1 MSYILEA
8 LKKSEQERE
17 RGNVPDIK
25 SIHSSNEVATDDR
38 KRRWWPYFLVLVVLI
53 NGAIFGVVYLGGEDS
68 NTASQVSDEQQVAS
82 LSDKNTVANDFA
94 VAEKPKQAAPS
105 QQQPSQQQPSQ
116 QQPSQQQKTVPPSKS
131 ATESKPQPKVIFSK
145 EPLDMSG
152 DVFIADGADDNASQ
166 SASIDSSST
175 QESIK
180 ENIQTMLISELPD
193 NVRQSI
199 PNIEFAGHVYST
211 SAERRSVMI
220 NGRKMR
226 EGDAVNADLFLHA
239 ITPEGAE
246 FDYQGYRFK
255 LNALQDWSFR

>member
-25 SIHSSNEVATDDR
+25 SIHSNNDVTTHDS
-38 KRRWWPYFLVLVVLI
+38 KRSWWPYILVLVVLI
-53 NGAIFGVVYLGGEDS
+53 NGAIFGVIYLGGKDS
-68 NTASQVSDEQQVAS
+68 NSTGSVSNEPQVAS
-82 LSDKNTVANDFA
+82 LSDEKSVIDEP
-94 VAEKPKQAAPS
+94 VVVEKPEPVISS
-105 QQQPSQQQPSQ
+105 QQQTTEVPVKPAAVPKPQP
-116 QQPSQQQKTVPPSKS
+116 
-131 ATESKPQPKVIFSK
+131 KPQPKVIFSK
-145 EPLDMSG
+145 EPLDMSS
-152 DVFIADGADDNASQ
+152 DVVASKGADGGASQ
-166 SASIDSSST
+166 PSAIESDAT
-175 QESIK
+175 QESIE
-180 ENIQTMLISELPD
+180 ENIQAVLISELPE

-211 SAERRSVMI
+211 SVERRSVMI
-220 NGRKMR
+220 NGKKMR

>member
-25 SIHSSNEVATDDR
+25 SIHNGNDVTTHGSKKN
-38 KRRWWPYFLVLVVLI
+38 WWLYVLALVVLI
-53 NGAIFGVVYLGGEDS
+53 NGAIFGVIYFGGMGGDTV
-68 NTASQVSDEQQVAS
+68 NQVSDEQRVAS
-82 LSDKNTVANDFA
+82 LSD
-94 VAEKPKQAAPS
+94 EKPVVDPVVIEKPEPANS
-105 QQQPSQQQPSQ
+105 L
-116 QQPSQQQKTVPPSKS
+116 QQQKTEVPSKP
-131 ATESKPQPKVIFSK
+131 AAEPKPQPKVIFSK
-145 EPLDMSG
+145 EPLDMSSEIE
-152 DVFIADGADDNASQ
+152 VSQGADVNASQ
-166 SASIDSSST
+166 SSAAESDLK
-175 QESIK
+175 QESV
-180 ENIQTMLISELPD
+180 EANIQTMLISELPD

-220 NGRKMR
+220 NGKKMR
-226 EGDAVNADLFLHA
+226 EGDAVNADMFLYA